1 MAAFL
6 TPFRYL
12 LQFIATSRLQFLLL
26 KQIITRLSWLGLLEQ
41 GDPMKFPVSSVCFA
55 LALSGVSSLS
65 FAADVP
71 QGTVLAQQ
79 QVLVRHIKDEPAS
92 LDPAK
97 AVGLPEIQVIRDLF
111 EGLVNQDGKGN
122 IIPGVATKWQ
132 TNDNRTWTFTLRDD
146 AKWSD
151 GTPVTAQDFVY
162 SWQRLVDPKT
172 TSPFAW
178 FAALAGITH
187 AQDIIDGKATPDKL
201 GVTAVDAKTL
211 RVQLDKP
218 LPWFVNLTANF
229 SLYPVQKANVES
241 DPNWT
246 RPGKLIGNGAYVLK
260 ERVVNEKLVVVPN
273 ANYWDNAKTVIKQ
286 VTFVPI
292 NQESN
297 ATKRYLAGD
306 IDITESFPKNQYKQ
320 LLKDIPGQVYTPP
333 QLGTYYYAFNTQKGP
348 TADSRV
354 RLALSMTIDRRIM
367 AEKVLGTGE
376 KPAWHFTPD
385 VTSGFTPQPTAAE
398 KMSQEELNAQAKTLL
413 TAAGYGPGRPL
424 KLTLLYNTSE
434 NHQKI
439 AIAVA
444 SMWKKNLGVDVKLQN
459 QEWKTYIDSRNTG
472 NFDVIR
478 ASWVGDYNE
487 PSTFLSL
494 LTSTHSGNIS
504 RFNDPAYDKVINKA
518 TLETTEKARNDDYN
532 EAEKIIAAQA
542 PIAPIYQ
549 YTNGRLIKPWLKG
562 YPIDNPEDV
571 AYSRTMYI
579 IKH

>member
-1 MAAFL
+1 MKYPFTL
-6 TPFRYL
+6 T
-12 LQFIATSRLQFLLL
+12 
-26 KQIITRLSWLGLLEQ
+26 
-41 GDPMKFPVSSVCFA
+41 CFA
-55 LALSGVSSLS
+55 VLLSGLSSAA

-71 QGTVLAQQ
+71 AGAVLAKQQ
-79 QVLVRHIKDEPAS
+79 DLVRHIKDEPAS

-111 EGLVNQDGKGN
+111 EGLVNQDANGN
-122 IIPGVATKWQ
+122 IIPGVATRWQ
-132 TNDNRTWTFTLRDD
+132 TNDQKIWTFTLRND

-178 FAALAGITH
+178 FAALAGITN
-187 AQDIIDGKATPDKL
+187 AQDIIDGKAKPETL
-201 GVTAVDAKTL
+201 GVTAVDARTL

-229 SLYPVQKANVES
+229 SLYPVNKTNVES
-241 DPNWT
+241 DINWT
-246 RPGKLIGNGAYVLK
+246 RPGKLVGNGAYVLAD
-260 ERVVNEKLVVVPN
+260 RVVNEKLVATPN
-273 ANYWDNAKTVIKQ
+273 KQYWDNAKTVIQK

-292 NQESN
+292 NQESS

-306 IDITESFPKNQYKQ
+306 IDITESFPKNQYQK
-320 LLKDIPGQVYTPP
+320 LLKELPGQVYTPA

-348 TADSRV
+348 TADARV
-354 RLALSMTIDRRIM
+354 RLALSMTIDRRII

-376 KPAWHFTPD
+376 KPAWRLTPD
-385 VTSGFTPQPTAAE
+385 VTAGFTPQPSALE
-398 KMSQEELNAQAKTLL
+398 QSSQAELNAQAKMLL
-413 TAAGYGPGRPL
+413 QAAGYGPNRPL

-494 LTSTHSGNIS
+494 LTSTNTGNIA
-504 RFNDPAYDKVINKA
+504 RFNEPSYDKVIRQA
-518 TLETTEKARNDDYN
+518 ALENTAAARNADYN
-532 EAEKIIAAQA
+532 EAEKILAAKA

-562 YPIDNPEDV
+562 YPITNPEDV
-571 AYSRTMYI
+571 AYTHTMYI
-579 IKH
+579 VKH